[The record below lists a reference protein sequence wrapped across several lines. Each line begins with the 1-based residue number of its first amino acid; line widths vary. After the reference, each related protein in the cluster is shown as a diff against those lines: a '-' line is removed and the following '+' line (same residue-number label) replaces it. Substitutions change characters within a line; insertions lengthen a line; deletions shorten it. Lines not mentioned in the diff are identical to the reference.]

1 MGCRINRG
9 LAPVKLETMEE
20 SDSLVGKETVELIL
34 RQTQKGKKHSRYP
47 LAALK
52 RQSVKTFLFKDQ
64 DLED

>member
-1 MGCRINRG
+1 MRCRINRG

-34 RQTQKGKKHSRYP
+34 RQTQNGIKPSRYP